1 MIQNSS
7 RDELIELTN
16 LLQRN
21 QIRFRSAERYHFRTV
36 QCQKYAQ
43 FTTNSFACN
52 CGASVATPMCPSLWC
67 LGISSMQTVPAPVT
81 KMRLPCKSRLTVYSL
96 DRADIG
102 GMAASAAAIVTEFLI
117 AELREDGA
125 ETGFNL
131 IRKPQLVAL
140 NLETGNHM

>member
-1 MIQNSS
+1 
-7 RDELIELTN
+7 
-16 LLQRN
+16 
-21 QIRFRSAERYHFRTV
+21 
-36 QCQKYAQ
+36 
-43 FTTNSFACN
+43 
-52 CGASVATPMCPSLWC
+52 
-67 LGISSMQTVPAPVT
+67 MQTVPAPVT